1 MKKNIQPKKET
12 ISSPKGMRDIIR
24 DEYYN
29 YQGLFEKPQGVPI
42 YYGFKPIETPI
53 LEHEEVFTSGV
64 GAGTDIVDKEMYSL
78 KTKGGDKLA
87 LRPEATAA
95 VMRAY
100 IEHGMQSLPQPVML
114 YYYGPFFRHDNP
126 QKGRLRELRQFGV
139 EIIGTEKSIADAMI
153 IKIIHLILEESGAKN
168 LLVDI
173 NSIGDKEC
181 RSHYLKEL
189 NSYYKKNISSI

>member
-1 MKKNIQPKKET
+1 MKKINQPKKET
-12 ISSPKGMRDIIR
+12 ISSPKGMRDIIG

-29 YQGLFEKPQGVPI
+29 YQGLFEKAQEVAI

-100 IEHGMQSLPQPVML
+100 IEHGMQSTTM
-114 YYYGPFFRHDNP
+114 GHFS
-126 QKGRLRELRQFGV
+126 GT
-139 EIIGTEKSIADAMI
+139 IILNGDACGNCANSGWKSSAQTKASRM
-153 IKIIHLILEESGAKN
+153 
-168 LLVDI
+168 
-173 NSIGDKEC
+173 
-181 RSHYLKEL
+181 R
-189 NSYYKKNISSI
+189 